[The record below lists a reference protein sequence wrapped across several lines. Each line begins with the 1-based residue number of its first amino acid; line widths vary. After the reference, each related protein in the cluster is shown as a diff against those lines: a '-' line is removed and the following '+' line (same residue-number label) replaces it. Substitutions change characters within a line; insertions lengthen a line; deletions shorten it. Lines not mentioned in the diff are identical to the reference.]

1 MVEHLSSVLKVLG
14 FILVL
19 ESKLKQ
25 LVFSKQFLLE
35 SLRLNFGLPKT
46 LGLLTPS
53 PREYEPFT
61 DGRLPVFV
69 VCLAQMVLFL

>member
-1 MVEHLSSVLKVLG
+1 MLEHLSSVLKILG
-14 FILVL
+14 FILAL

-25 LVFSKQFLLE
+25 FVRVVSKQFLLE
-35 SLRLNFGLPKT
+35 SLLLNFGLPEI
-46 LGLLTPS
+46 PS

-69 VCLAQMVLFL
+69 VYLAQMVLFL